1 MNNRTKGMILILFSF
16 LAAAVS
22 QYVVALIIL
31 LIAIKTLLD

>member
-1 MNNRTKGMILILFSF
+1 MSSKTKGMILILFSF

-31 LIAIKTLLD
+31 LIGIKTLLD